1 MSCRHSFHQKY
12 CLILMRSYGRH
23 RCWRYRRCRDCKHRY
38 RITVESSRACR
49 DRASQKKVPE
59 PGSADHRLSRRRMAH
74 SSATFHPRQAQHT
87 RQTTEGREK
96 TATQG
101 PAKTLYSL
109 LTIYRSSIYSLFCII
124 IETQALSIAQKE
136 SLSLKKKKFSIRVKI
151 EISLRFGFFLLRF
164 DTG

>member
-1 MSCRHSFHQKY
+1 
-12 CLILMRSYGRH
+12 
-23 RCWRYRRCRDCKHRY
+23 
-38 RITVESSRACR
+38 
-49 DRASQKKVPE
+49 
-59 PGSADHRLSRRRMAH
+59 
-74 SSATFHPRQAQHT
+74 
-87 RQTTEGREK
+87 
-96 TATQG
+96 
-101 PAKTLYSL
+101 